1 MPQDLTTMN
10 ARSAISP
17 PPPGTALL
25 LTGGGA
31 RAAYQVG
38 VLQAVAALRRQ
49 SGDGRRGS
57 PFDVIVGT
65 SAGAINAAA
74 LACDADR
81 FPAAVARLARLWSS
95 FRARQV
101 YRADALDAVRASARW
116 LGLMSASW
124 VPSRW
129 GSPQPRSLLDNEPL
143 RALLHAQLP
152 LRRLPDMLAGGH
164 LRALAVTTSC
174 YTSGEHVTFYDA
186 VGDMQDWTRARRR
199 AVRTRIEVDHL
210 MASAAI
216 PFVFPAAR
224 ITAEGQPGYYGDGS
238 MRQVAPISPV
248 IHLGA
253 ERVLVIGV
261 GRAHEPPDEPPLG
274 DPGYPSL
281 AQVAGHALSSIFLD
295 TLDADVERVRR
306 INHTLSLIAPER
318 RAETTLRPIE
328 LLVVTPSR
336 RLDEVAARHAHM
348 LPPSVRVLLSM
359 LGVRGG
365 TRAARGAMLAS
376 YLLFEAGYTREL
388 IRMGRADALA
398 QREAICRFFGW

>member
-1 MPQDLTTMN
+1 MPTK
-10 ARSAISP
+10 ARLATSP

-38 VLQAVAALRRQ
+38 VLQTVAALRRQ

-152 LRRLPDMLAGGH
+152 LRRLPGK
-164 LRALAVTTSC
+164 R
-174 YTSGEHVTFYDA
+174 
-186 VGDMQDWTRARRR
+186 WPWRWRRWPWR
-199 AVRTRIEVDHL
+199 CA
-210 MASAAI
+210 
-216 PFVFPAAR
+216 
-224 ITAEGQPGYYGDGS
+224 
-238 MRQVAPISPV
+238 
-248 IHLGA
+248 
-253 ERVLVIGV
+253 
-261 GRAHEPPDEPPLG
+261 
-274 DPGYPSL
+274 
-281 AQVAGHALSSIFLD
+281 
-295 TLDADVERVRR
+295 
-306 INHTLSLIAPER
+306 
-318 RAETTLRPIE
+318 
-328 LLVVTPSR
+328 
-336 RLDEVAARHAHM
+336 
-348 LPPSVRVLLSM
+348 
-359 LGVRGG
+359 
-365 TRAARGAMLAS
+365 
-376 YLLFEAGYTREL
+376 
-388 IRMGRADALA
+388 
-398 QREAICRFFGW
+398 C